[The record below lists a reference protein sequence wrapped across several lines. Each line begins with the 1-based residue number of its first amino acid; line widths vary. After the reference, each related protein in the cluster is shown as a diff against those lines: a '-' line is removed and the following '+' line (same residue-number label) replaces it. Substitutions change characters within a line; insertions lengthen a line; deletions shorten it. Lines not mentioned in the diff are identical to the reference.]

1 MARPKKIPAMED
13 QFFDVFSDMD
23 VDDQAQALKV
33 LNALHRQAQKAN
45 APAPQPKVEA
55 DDDKFAR
62 G

>member
-13 QFFDVFSDMD
+13 QFYDVFSDWT
-23 VDDQAQALKV
+23 VEDQAQALKV

-45 APAPQPKVEA
+45 APAPQSKPDEA
-55 DDDKFAR
+55 DDKFAR